1 MNAIAKDANLATV
14 ADRLAWLAVALAG
27 TCAIAGLV
35 VPGLYHDSDGWIR
48 QARAADF
55 VTLFAV
61 VPVLAISLLRIR
73 AGSPAA
79 RLTALAALG
88 YLVYNYGIFGFSVAI
103 NAMSPVH
110 IAVLGLSVW
119 SLVIALLDLARH
131 PLLSDVGV
139 RLPRRASGAFLL
151 SVAALFALMWLGQ
164 IAKAITSGV
173 LPEELAKL
181 GLSTNPV
188 YTLDLAFALPFLA
201 LSGILLLRRS
211 RSSAEI
217 AVAALTWVALMGL
230 GVFVIF
236 VFDGLAGAIVP
247 WAVAA
252 IIGLITAVAVVLATL
267 GLQPAPLEGAPIRSK
282 HPLRR
287 AV

>member
-1 MNAIAKDANLATV
+1 MNAIAKDANLATGV
-14 ADRLAWLAVALAG
+14 DRLAWLAVALAG
-27 TCAIAGLV
+27 ISAIAGLV

-61 VPVLAISLLRIR
+61 VPVLAVSLLRIR
-73 AGSPAA
+73 TGSPAA

-103 NAMSPVH
+103 NAMTAVH

-119 SLVIALLDLARH
+119 SLVIALLDLARN

-201 LSGILLLRRS
+201 LSGILLLRHS

-217 AVAALTWVALMGL
+217 AVAALAWVALMGL

-236 VFDGLAGAIVP
+236 VFDGLAGATVP

-252 IIGLITAVAVVLATL
+252 IIGLITAVGIVLATL
-267 GLQPAPLEGAPIRSK
+267 GLRPAPREGAPIRSK